1 MISRRRLLT
10 GAAVA
15 ACVQAPAPL
24 KAQATPAGMQVL
36 RARPASAPQTFGYD
50 GVIPG
55 PTLRVKR
62 GEELHVR
69 LVNELS
75 EPTSIHWH
83 GVRVPNAM
91 DGVPGLTQQI
101 VQPGMSFDYR
111 FRPPDAGT
119 FWYHALAA
127 GQ

>member
-1 MISRRRLLT
+1 MISRRRLLI
-10 GAAVA
+10 GATAA
-15 ACVQAPAPL
+15 ACVQAPARL
-24 KAQATPAGMQVL
+24 KAETVPGRMHVL
-36 RARPASAPQTFGYD
+36 RARTADAPQSVGYD
-50 GVIPG
+50 GVVPG

-91 DGVPGLTQQI
+91 DGVPGLTQPP
-101 VQPGMSFDYR
+101 VLPGASFD
-111 FRPPDAGT
+111 
-119 FWYHALAA
+119 
-127 GQ
+127 